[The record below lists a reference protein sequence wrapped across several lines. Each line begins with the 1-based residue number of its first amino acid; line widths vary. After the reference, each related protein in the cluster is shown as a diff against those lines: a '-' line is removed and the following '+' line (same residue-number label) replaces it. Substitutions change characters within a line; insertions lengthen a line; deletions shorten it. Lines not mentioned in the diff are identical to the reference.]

1 MTQFSST
8 RIVSSIRKVR
18 KTAFDV
24 VVSLFMTIASI
35 PILIWWIIEKDV
47 LTETDGQVVVMM
59 LVLIAMGFF
68 IIAWQLDDLRKAC
81 FYAALEIEDVVCM
94 NEAFFLAEED
104 LSYYEETH
112 QKWLRK
118 AKRLRRIAER
128 LE

>member
-1 MTQFSST
+1 MTQFSDP
-8 RIVSSIRKVR
+8 RIVSSIQKVR

-35 PILIWWIIEKDV
+35 PILIWWVIEKDV
-47 LTETDGQVVVMM
+47 LTETDVKVVFMM

-68 IIAWQLDDLRKAC
+68 IISWQLNDLRKAC
-81 FYAALEIEDVVCM
+81 SDAALNIKDVVQM

-104 LSYYEETH
+104 PSYYEEKH

-118 AKRLRRIAER
+118 AKRLGRIAKW